1 MRTLVL
7 RIAVACTVIA
17 LATTSRAA
25 GPDER
30 LLTAARAAQSSV
42 IDSLREMVLIESGT
56 KYPPGLARMADYTER
71 RLQAIG
77 ARTER
82 IKVSKGTG
90 EMIKGTFVGTG
101 SRRIM
106 LIAHMDTVYPE
117 NTLAK
122 EPYRVDGNRLYGPG
136 IADDKSGI
144 AIILHSM
151 DILQQ
156 AGWRDYAHI
165 TVLFNPD
172 EESQSIGSGET
183 IAAMADEHE
192 VVLSYE
198 PTAAKAVA
206 KDEGIL
212 LSAAGN
218 ATVRIDVKGKASH
231 AGAAPEE
238 GRNALIELSHQLLQ
252 TQDVA
257 KSVPGTQLNWTL
269 AQAGQARNQIPDHAY
284 AIGDMRLT
292 VAEGVD
298 RLLGALRSK
307 VAESQRVPD
316 TEVSIKI
323 DMGRPPYVASERS
336 RTLARKAQAIYAEL
350 DGRKLIFHPDSGAGT
365 DAGYA
370 ARSGKA
376 VVLESLALAGWGYH
390 ASNEY
395 IEVDSIVPRLYLT
408 TRLLMEI
415 ARE

>member
-1 MRTLVL
+1 MLPLGFRM
-7 RIAVACTVIA
+7 VIVCIFLT
-17 LATTSRAA
+17 LATNSGAA
-25 GPDER
+25 GPDES
-30 LLTAARAAQSSV
+30 LLTAAQAAQSSV

-82 IKVSKGTG
+82 IKVSKGAG
-90 EMIKGTFVGTG
+90 EMIKGSFVGTG

-117 NTLAK
+117 NALAK
-122 EPYRVDGNRLYGPG
+122 EPYRVDGNRAYGPG

-144 AIILHSM
+144 AVILHSLA
-151 DILQQ
+151 ILQKM
-156 AGWRDYAHI
+156 GWRDYARI

-183 IAAMADEHE
+183 IAAMADEHD

-198 PTAAKAVA
+198 PTVAKAVA
-206 KDEGIL
+206 KEEGLL

-218 ATVRIDVKGKASH
+218 ATVRMEVKGKASH

-238 GRNALIELSHQLLQ
+238 GRNALIELSHQLLR

-257 KSVPGTQLNWTL
+257 RSIPGTQLNWTV
-269 AQAGQARNQIPDHAY
+269 AQAGQARNQIPDQAY

-292 VAEGVD
+292 VRDGVEK
-298 RLLGALRSK
+298 LLGALRSK
-307 VAESQRVPD
+307 VAESRQVSD
-316 TEVSIKI
+316 TEVSVNIE
-323 DMGRPPYVASERS
+323 MGRPPYVASERS
-336 RTLARKAQAIYAEL
+336 LALARKAQAIYAEL
-350 DGRKLIFHPDSGAGT
+350 DGRKLILHPASGAGT

-390 ASNEY
+390 ASGEY
-395 IEVDSIVPRLYLT
+395 IEIDSIAPRLYLT
-408 TRLLMEI
+408 MRLLMEI